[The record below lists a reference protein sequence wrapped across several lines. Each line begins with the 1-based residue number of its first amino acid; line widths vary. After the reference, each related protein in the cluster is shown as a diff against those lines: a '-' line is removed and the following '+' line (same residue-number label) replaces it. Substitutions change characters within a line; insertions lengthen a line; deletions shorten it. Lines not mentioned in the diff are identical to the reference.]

1 MSTLHLKRVMR
12 LDSIKLD
19 DTYWTDE
26 GYLVDHPIVT
36 SCGIFEYTNPDGS
49 VRRELRLPENV
60 FDEKSLASYE
70 GKPVIINHDA
80 GKVDKNNVEHEQI
93 GTILSKG
100 YQDGNDVR
108 AKIVIHDTDALREC
122 GLRELS
128 LGYNLTT
135 DETPGI
141 WNGQPYDAIQKD
153 IEINHL
159 ALVANARAGEQ
170 ARLNIDE
177 RDKKPTLKGGK
188 IMSKKTRTRKDGGP
202 LSPEELQAAVEAYK
216 ARRAERAGM
225 DEEETPA
232 AVAEATQDEEETTPK
247 SPAQDEEGVDKVQ
260 MVKDRRDR
268 RDQEGDP
275 TTPEAAMGVIA
286 QQDEDIDTLLDVI
299 ETLEAKQD
307 FDEAE
312 TENDDDEEENAD
324 EEEEKQDEAENA
336 SGSMNADSV
345 DRIVR
350 TRVAL
355 ARIGDRLNLDGLD
368 RMSIMEAKKTII
380 KKVKPSMRLDG
391 KGASYINA
399 AFDLAVDEMNSRK
412 DTNYQRTQMFNA
424 DSRQTPTNKTAA
436 QRARDK
442 MIAKRNG
449 GNE

>member
-1 MSTLHLKRVMR
+1 MNTLHLNRVMR

-19 DTYWTDE
+19 DTYWTEE

-36 SCGIFEYTNPDGS
+36 SCGIFEYTNPDGT

-70 GKPVIINHDA
+70 GKPIIITHDA
-80 GKVDKNNVEHEQI
+80 GKVDKTNVDHEQI
-93 GTILSKG
+93 GTILSQG
-100 YQDGNDVR
+100 YRDGNDVR

-135 DETPGI
+135 DETPGT
-141 WNGQPYDAIQKD
+141 WNGQPYDAIQRN

-170 ARLNIDE
+170 ARLNIDGE
-177 RDKKPTLKGGK
+177 TKKPTLKGAK
-188 IMSKKTRTRKDGGP
+188 IMSKKTRKDGGP
-202 LSPEELQAAVEAYK
+202 LTPEELKEAVEAYK
-216 ARRAERAGM
+216 ARRAQRAGL
-225 DEEETPA
+225 DTEEPTSTPPA
-232 AVAEATQDEEETTPK
+232 QDEEETAAAAPT
-247 SPAQDEEGVDKVQ
+247 QDEEGADKVQ

-275 TTPEAAMGVIA
+275 ATPEAALGVIA
-286 QQDEDIDTLLDVI
+286 QQDEDIDTLLGVI
-299 ETLEAKQD
+299 EAMEAKQD

-312 TENDDDEEENAD
+312 EPKKDSEEEEKTD
-324 EEEEKQDEAENA
+324 EEEEKQDEAGSEAN
-336 SGSMNADSV
+336 SMNADSV

-368 RMSIMEAKKTII
+368 TMSIIDAKKAII

-391 KGASYINA
+391 KSKTYINA
-399 AFDLAVDEMNSRK
+399 AFDLAVDEMNAKK
-412 DTNYQRTQMFNA
+412 DTDFQRKQMFNS
-424 DSRQTPTNKTAA
+424 DSRQAPTNKTAA
-436 QRARDK
+436 EKAREK
-442 MIAKRNG
+442 MISKRNG
-449 GNE
+449 GND